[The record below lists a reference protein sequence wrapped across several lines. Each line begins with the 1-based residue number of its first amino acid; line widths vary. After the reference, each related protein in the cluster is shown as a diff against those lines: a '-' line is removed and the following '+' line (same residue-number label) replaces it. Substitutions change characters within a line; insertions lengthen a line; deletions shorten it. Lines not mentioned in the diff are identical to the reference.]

1 MLLAQLPLQPW
12 MKTFLRNGVQ
22 AVTWNKH
29 AIFFFFS
36 FRMKRKFYSWEECMN
51 LREVKVFM
59 NLPGNNSVWLISI
72 AVFVARFRVAV
83 VVPFA
88 FFR

>member
-1 MLLAQLPLQPW
+1 
-12 MKTFLRNGVQ
+12 
-22 AVTWNKH
+22 
-29 AIFFFFS
+29 
-36 FRMKRKFYSWEECMN
+36 MN

-83 VVPFA
+83 VIPFA